1 MKYWVKTPS
10 IFPILFSKILWK
22 CSIKHPKLYLTFDDG
37 PCEEV
42 TTKIL
47 SILKKEKVTAT
58 FFCTGKNVKNH
69 PSLYQKI
76 LNNGHSVG
84 NHTMNHINGWEK
96 NKRLYFNDIQQA
108 SKYINSNL
116 FRPPYGK
123 LNFFAFI
130 KLIKYYKIV
139 FWDVLSG
146 DFDFTIDVNQVIHN
160 VIDNAENGSILVFHD
175 NSKFKEITLSA
186 LPEVISIL
194 KKRGFIFES
203 IPFSPLWQI

>member
-69 PSLYQKI
+69 PALYQKI